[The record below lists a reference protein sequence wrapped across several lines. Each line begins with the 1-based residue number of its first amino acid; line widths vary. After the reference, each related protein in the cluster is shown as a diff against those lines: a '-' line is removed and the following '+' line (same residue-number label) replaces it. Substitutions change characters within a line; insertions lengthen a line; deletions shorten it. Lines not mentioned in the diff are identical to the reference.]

1 MRYRWTF
8 ERKLTSTEVFQTG
21 RKGSLISAG
30 HDSSHRR
37 RLSNNHKFTN
47 HFLTSILVL
56 RKKTPTNLIDNT
68 QSFHYGAHDVPSK
81 SFGCQLIATDIGHL
95 VFMLHQRLWVVAFTT
110 FVPIYGGDSIGRESQ
125 PTHPRTTP
133 SSPGTGA
140 ETCKREKPNRRKK
153 EAVVQSLAGPPN
165 LFESGRKHF
174 YWSAGKRRGDT
185 RDVTLMTSHHR
196 WKIPY
201 IVFPR
206 NENSIG
212 NFSSLSLPEARL
224 GLSVKVN
231 HIRQCYFCFRFW
243 FTNRIFLPLL
253 SFGESETSNLE
264 LYGSLIA
271 VTKLGECP
279 THARGKCQKL
289 AQQFLSISMTTL
301 SAEMAVCIRDILSN
315 SELVAGYLWRSKF
328 QGTFTH
334 TWWVTG
340 LVKVQY

>member
-1 MRYRWTF
+1 MCLRRALDVNW
-8 ERKLTSTEVFQTG
+8 LPPTSDTLYLCCINVCGLLHSPLLFQ
-21 RKGSLISAG
+21 
-30 HDSSHRR
+30 
-37 RLSNNHKFTN
+37 
-47 HFLTSILVL
+47 
-56 RKKTPTNLIDNT
+56 
-68 QSFHYGAHDVPSK
+68 Y
-81 SFGCQLIATDIGHL
+81 
-95 VFMLHQRLWVVAFTT
+95 M
-110 FVPIYGGDSIGRESQ
+110 GGGFYRESQ

-165 LFESGRKHF
+165 SFESGRKHF

-185 RDVTLMTSHHR
+185 RDVTNDVTPQV
-196 WKIPY
+196 KIPY

-253 SFGESETSNLE
+253 SFGESE

-315 SELVAGYLWRSKF
+315 SELSCWLSWTFQVPRDTHLMSHWARQVAILPTL
-328 QGTFTH
+328 Q
-334 TWWVTG
+334 
-340 LVKVQY
+340 